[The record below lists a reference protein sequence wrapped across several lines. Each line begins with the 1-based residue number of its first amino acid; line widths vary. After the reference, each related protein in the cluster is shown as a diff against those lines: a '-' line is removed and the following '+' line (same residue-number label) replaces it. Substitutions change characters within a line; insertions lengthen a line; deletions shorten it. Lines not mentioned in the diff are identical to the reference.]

1 LARNVTISQAVGIR
15 NGVRPC
21 PNVQVD
27 LNKIRDLFDTI
38 PTDVGG
44 TRESIGQ
51 WSTVRAILITEIA
64 AQITIFQGTPPG
76 GLTVDGAIDPLG
88 NALKRMNAIAAAQ
101 LGGVTVISA
110 TVDHNVTPYS
120 EIGQDVSFTAIDSFS
135 MPGTG
140 P

>member
-1 LARNVTISQAVGIR
+1 VVGITGGTLARNVTISQAVGIR

-64 AQITIFQGTPPG
+64 AQITIFQEKQL
-76 GLTVDGAIDPLG
+76 GLTADGAIDPLG
-88 NALKRMNAIAAAQ
+88 NALKRMNAIAAA
-101 LGGVTVISA
+101 
-110 TVDHNVTPYS
+110 
-120 EIGQDVSFTAIDSFS
+120 
-135 MPGTG
+135 
-140 P
+140 